1 MSKHVRTAPAGAKI
15 QPTLTLAHP
24 RGLPVLLHPDG
35 SVFTCDPLPAGRTE
49 HFRIGTYDKQSDNL
63 SLELAEDIA
72 TAVAQWRAN
81 QKPRGRTERVTE
93 YRAFLKKSKAA
104 VSKQAGTGGAAAA
117 EDNSD

>member
-1 MSKHVRTAPAGAKI
+1 MSKHVRTAAAGAKI

-35 SVFTCDPLPAGRTE
+35 SVFTCDPLAAGRTE
-49 HFRIGTYDKQSDNL
+49 HFRIGTYNKQSDHL
-63 SLELAEDIA
+63 SLELTDDLND
-72 TAVAQWRAN
+72 AVAQWRTA

-104 VSKQAGTGGAAAA
+104 VSKQAGAGAATPA

>member
-15 QPTLTLAHP
+15 APTLTLAHP

-35 SVFTCDPLPAGRTE
+35 AVCTCDPLPAGRTE
-49 HFRIGTYDKQSDNL
+49 HYRIGTYDRQSDNL
-63 SLELAEDIA
+63 SLEVADLAA
-72 TAVAQWRAN
+72 AVAAWRAS

-104 VSKQAGTGGAAAA
+104 VSKQTGAGTAAPP